1 MAQTWYGSQ
10 PWICEVPIEQIGNP
24 ATDARHHIGNIRC
37 AVGVQAMVMTPY
49 PQLPLGCKEMP
60 GDGLLVLMFS
70 KTSFFVWISKSSRS
84 TVWQRLSVSSPF
96 PCFSD
101 SSAPCRGR
109 LYQHFEKGQWEQ
121 VGRTGTILDA
131 KAWPLFAN
139 MVQITSLHHT
149 SSIPFIQLPSIS
161 ISYSVLQIKIQA
173 VEAWKEMDQSDQS
186 LKSS

>member
-1 MAQTWYGSQ
+1 MRGPDWTSGKSCHWRKTSHWKYKMCCWCS
-10 PWICEVPIEQIGNP
+10 GNGNDP
-24 ATDARHHIGNIRC
+24 LSAIASRMQRDAWRWP
-37 AVGVQAMVMTPY
+37 VG
-49 PQLPLGCKEMP
+49 
-60 GDGLLVLMFS
+60 LMFS
-70 KTSFFVWISKSSRS
+70 KTSFFVCISKSSRS
-84 TVWQRLSVSSPF
+84 TVWQRHSVSTPF